1 MPKKEFS
8 FSCNFCYIWQTTQL
22 EMSGNII
29 VMFGGLLIKLGQ
41 VTFVPVGGRR
51 KGSKNWSAG

>member
-8 FSCNFCYIWQTTQL
+8 FSCNFCYIWQPTQL

-29 VMFGGLLIKLGQ
+29 VTFGSLLIKLGQ

-51 KGSKNWSAG
+51 EGSKKWSAG